1 MSTRLDLPLL
11 PSAEQIRRR
20 MFARVR
26 RGFDPDQVRDYLL
39 QIADQIE
46 TLEGEVREARL
57 ASETPSTP
65 PAPMERDPVSEMSE
79 RIADIVRTAERH
91 SQERRAEVEEESRT
105 ILSEARA
112 EADRIRLDAQSR
124 AEELRQESNDMLAHA
139 RSEADR
145 ALGSLAVRR
154 QDLVEEFRTMRS
166 RRTTGRT
173 TTRWWMSPRSPASS
187 RRAGRSAR
195 AATGSGPRTTRSTSR
210 ICRRPRRRTTPSRTT
225 TEPPGRKPSS
235 PDPLGRRLGRAE
247 AAIIEA
253 WTASNGSTTWRFAS
267 RS

>member
-154 QDLVEEFRTMRS
+154 QDLVEEFRTMRE
-166 RRTTGRT
+166 RLLGVADDLGVVVEEDDR
-173 TTRWWMSPRSPASS
+173 PDDDPLVDEPKI
-187 RRAGRSAR
+187 
-195 AATGSGPRTTRSTSR
+195 SG
-210 ICRRPRRRTTPSRTT
+210 IF
-225 TEPPGRKPSS
+225 PPGRQE
-235 PDPLGRRLGRAE
+235 RARGNG
-247 AAIIEA
+247 I
-253 WTASNGSTTWRFAS
+253 WASNDTLNLPDLSPTPAEDDPEPHDN
-267 RS
+267 